1 MIGMQNLIKNGM
13 YVGVGLFVSV
23 LCILTLTVYGQDGKA
38 RKAPAYPLITHNPNF
53 SIWSTSDVLTDKVT
67 EHWTGAAHG
76 LTGYLE
82 VDGTMYRFM
91 GEETPRYKTIIPKA
105 EQDKPH
111 VKYTEESQD
120 AAWKSLDFGDLDWK
134 EGTLPISDNA
144 SLDGT
149 LWESDNI
156 WVRREFSLDQIDQDE
171 PLFLKLHHDDNIEV
185 YLNGTP
191 VFKQDGWNHRFE
203 YFDISAKAKGLLRTG
218 NNVLAI
224 HLKNTA
230 GGRFLDFDLVNSI
243 ASDKAD
249 VAVAKQ
255 TSVEIDATQ
264 TAYTFDAGTVGLKLT
279 FTSPLLMDDL
289 DLLARPISYISYEV
303 VAKDGKKHDVKIHQ
317 EVSSDIAVYMADQ
330 QEVEGQAYQ
339 DGNLS
344 ILKAGTVEQP
354 VFQKAADD
362 MRIDWGYLYVAA
374 PLDNN
379 VKQFISGYDEDIN
392 KSPNETHEAGTYR
405 GKSLSLHTEIS
416 LGQVGA
422 TPMQRFLTIGY
433 DEVYAIQYF
442 DEDLR
447 PWWNKNGDFAFE
459 TQLHAAV
466 KDYETLM
473 QQCADFD
480 DALRGR
486 VEQAGGAKYAHLCV
500 LAYRQSIAAHTLVES
515 PKKEVLWL
523 SKENNSGGFIN
534 TVDVTYPSSP
544 LYLIYN
550 PILLQGMLNGIFYF
564 SESGKYPHPWA
575 AHDLGTY
582 PLANGQ
588 TYGEPMPVEESGN
601 MLIMTAA
608 IARAEGN
615 AQYAEKHWTVLTQW
629 ADYLV
634 KEGLDPKTQ
643 LCTDDFA
650 GHLARNAN
658 LSVKAIMGVASYAR
672 LAEMLEWKDIA
683 SRYRKIAEE
692 MAMQWMALADAG
704 DHYALTFDDPNTWSQ
719 KYNLVWDNVLDFD
732 LFPKEVIDKELAYYI
747 PRINRYGL
755 PLDSRENYT
764 KNDWIVWTATMADK
778 QDTFDKFIE
787 PVFRHALET
796 PSRVPLNDFY
806 DTTNGIRENFK
817 ARSVVGGFYMKLLAE
832 EWGR

>member
-1 MIGMQNLIKNGM
+1 MVGVQIFIRIGK
-13 YVGVGLFVSV
+13 YVGLGLFVF
-23 LCILTLTVYGQDGKA
+23 LCILTTYGQVNQV

-53 SIWSTSDVLTDKVT
+53 SIWSTTDLLTDKVT
-67 EHWTGAAHG
+67 EHWTGVEHG

-82 VDGTMYRFM
+82 VDGNLYRFM
-91 GEETPRYKTIIPKA
+91 GKERLHYTSIIAKSAEGKTTVRYI
-105 EQDKPH
+105 EQPQND
-111 VKYTEESQD
+111 T
-120 AAWKSLDFGDLDWK
+120 WKLLDFEDLDWK
-134 EGTLPISDNA
+134 VGALPISDNK
-144 SLDGT
+144 SVEGT
-149 LWESDNI
+149 FWASDNI
-156 WVRREFSLDQIDQDE
+156 WVRREFALDKIDQE
-171 PLFLKLHHDDNIEV
+171 KPLFLKLHHDDNVEV
-185 YLNGTP
+185 YLNGTL
-191 VFKQDGWNHRFE
+191 VFKRDGWNNRFD
-203 YFDISAKAKGLLRTG
+203 YFDISSKGKGLLRKG
-218 NNVLAI
+218 KNVLAI

-249 VAVAKQ
+249 VVVAQQ
-255 TSVEIDATQ
+255 TSVAIEATQ
-264 TAYTFDAGTVGLKLT
+264 TVYTFDAGPVGLKVT

-289 DLLARPISYISYEV
+289 DLLARPVSYISYEV
-303 VAKDGKKHDVKIHQ
+303 VAKDEKKHDVKIQQ
-317 EVSSDIAVYMADQ
+317 EVSSDIAVYMSDQ
-330 QEVEGQAYQ
+330 QEVEGWAYQ
-339 DGNLS
+339 DGGLS
-344 ILKAGTVEQP
+344 ILKTGTIEQP
-354 VFQKAADD
+354 VLQKAADD
-362 MRIDWGYLYVAA
+362 MRIDWGYLYIATPTGNDVR
-374 PLDNN
+374 
-379 VKQFISGYDEDIN
+379 QFVSGHNEEKN
-392 KSPNETHEAGTYR
+392 KSSYR

-416 LGQVGA
+416 LGAVGA
-422 TPMQRFLTIGY
+422 ASVQRFLTIGY

-442 DEDLR
+442 NADLR
-447 PWWNKNGDFAFE
+447 PWWNKNGDRAFE

-466 KDYETLM
+466 KDYEKLM

-480 DALRGR
+480 KTLRQRADA
-486 VEQAGGAKYAHLCV
+486 AGGEKYAHLCI
-500 LAYRQSIAAHTLVES
+500 LAYRQSIAAHTLVEG
-515 PKKEVLWL
+515 PKNEVLWL

-564 SESGKYPHPWA
+564 SESGKYPYPWA

-608 IARAEGN
+608 IARAQGN

-658 LSVKAIMGVASYAR
+658 LSLKAIMGVASYAR
-672 LAEMLEWKDIA
+672 LAEMLGKKDIA
-683 SRYRKIAEE
+683 NRYRNIAEE
-692 MAMQWMALADAG
+692 MAPKWMALADGG
-704 DHYALTFDDPNTWSQ
+704 DHYALTFDDPDTWSQ
-719 KYNLVWDNVLDFD
+719 KYNLVWDKVLDFN
-732 LFPKEVIDKELAYYI
+732 LFPEEVAAKEIAYYL
-747 PRINRYGL
+747 PRMNRFGL
-755 PLDSRENYT
+755 PLDSRKNYT
-764 KNDWIVWTATMADK
+764 KNDWILWTATLADNGDAFEK
-778 QDTFDKFIE
+778 LIE
-787 PVFRHALET
+787 PVFRHTLET

-832 EWGR
+832 QWGGKRL